1 MYFIFMIQ
9 GQVVSENSEVNNL
22 PFVILESL
30 KLINNA
36 ILLMRLIKNKSTDTI
51 IESLN
56 EKVLIYRRALFPCTT
71 SVILC
76 TGMTYLCEHYVSQR
90 CVKYTN
96 IQ

>member
-1 MYFIFMIQ
+1 MSFMYFIFMIQ

-22 PFVILESL
+22 PYVILESL

-56 EKVLIYRRALFPCTT
+56 EKGLIYRRALFHCTT
-71 SVILC
+71 SVIMCIVLNV
-76 TGMTYLCEHYVSQR
+76 LE
-90 CVKYTN
+90 
-96 IQ
+96 